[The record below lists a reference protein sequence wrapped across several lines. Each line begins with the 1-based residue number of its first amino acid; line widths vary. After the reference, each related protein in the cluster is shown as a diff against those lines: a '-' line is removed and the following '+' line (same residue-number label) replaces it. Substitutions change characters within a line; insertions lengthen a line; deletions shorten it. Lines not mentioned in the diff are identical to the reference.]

1 MEKSPTTPLLVPSDL
16 EGCQQEVPCLEDYVP
31 ATFSKNLG
39 REIWEE
45 SKKVLSLAAPV
56 GFNRV
61 STYAFGV
68 VTQAYAGQFGTVEL
82 AAVSLATSTIGGISF
97 GLMTGMSSAQ
107 QTLSGQAFG
116 AKKFN
121 LLGIYLQQSF
131 IVMNVTAL
139 LFSLVYLFAAPLLKV
154 LGQSEQVADLTGQFA
169 LWSLPQLF
177 AYANYFPTQKFFQ
190 SQRKVIVQATIC
202 AGSLACHVFL
212 NWLLITKL
220 GFGLLALAMALNA
233 SWWLVV
239 IGQFLYVVIGPFP
252 ETWTGFSVDIFH
264 DVWSFL
270 KLSASSAVMACVDL
284 WYYRVLALLTG
295 ILNNPAIAV
304 DSYSICLSV
313 YEGLMMFNSRAATS
327 VIISNELG
335 AGRPKRTLFAAYVCL
350 GIAMTFGTIFF
361 TCILI
366 ARHDI
371 ASMFTSNATVGHMV
385 YELSIFLAF
394 TLLINSAQPVLSGV
408 AVGAGWQAYVAK
420 VNIVCYYFIGVP
432 ISAFLAFKCN
442 LQVKGIWMG
451 LLVGTSSQILI
462 LAFNTYRT
470 DWAKEAN
477 AAKNRFKVSGKSRL
491 CSK

>member
-1 MEKSPTTPLLVPSDL
+1 MYKSSNIPLVAVPSDL
-16 EGCQQEVPCLEDYVP
+16 EGCQQEVPCPENIPLVEPSDLEECQQEVPCLEDYVP
-31 ATFSKNLG
+31 TSFSSHLG

-45 SKKVLSLAAPV
+45 SKKVLSLAGPV

-61 STYAFGV
+61 SVYAFGV

-82 AAVSLATSTIGGISF
+82 AAVSMATSTIGGISF

-121 LLGIYLQQSF
+121 LLGVYLQQSF
-131 IVMNVTAL
+131 IVMNGTAL
-139 LFSLVYLFAAPLLKV
+139 IFSLVYFFAAPLLKV

-177 AYANYFPTQKFFQ
+177 AYANYFPPQKFLQ
-190 SQRKVIVQATIC
+190 SQRKVTLQVAIC
-202 AGSLACHVFL
+202 A
-212 NWLLITKL
+212 
-220 GFGLLALAMALNA
+220 
-233 SWWLVV
+233 
-239 IGQFLYVVIGPFP
+239 GQFLYVVIGPFP

-270 KLSASSAVMACVDL
+270 KLAASSAVMACVDL

-295 ILNNPAIAV
+295 ILKNPAIAV
-304 DSYSICLSV
+304 DSFSICLSV

-327 VIISNELG
+327 VIISTELG
-335 AGRPKRTLFAAYVCL
+335 AGRPKRTLFSACVCL
-350 GIAMTFGTIFF
+350 GIAMLLGSIFF
-361 TCILI
+361 ICIII

-371 ASMFTSNATVGHMV
+371 ASIFTSNATVGHTV

-432 ISAFLAFKCN
+432 ISALLGFMCN

-451 LLVGTSSQILI
+451 LLVGTSLQILT

-470 DWAKEAN
+470 DWDKEAN
-477 AAKNRFKVSGKSRL
+477 AAKNRFKVSGRSRL